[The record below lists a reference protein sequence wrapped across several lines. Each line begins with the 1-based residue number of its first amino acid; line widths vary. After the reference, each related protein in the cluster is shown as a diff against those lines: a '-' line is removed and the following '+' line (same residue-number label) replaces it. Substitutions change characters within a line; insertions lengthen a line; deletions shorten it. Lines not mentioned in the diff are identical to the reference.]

1 MSNAHMARML
11 GLPQKEIKLLE
22 NTASAMQAFDFK
34 VAGDHTDIK
43 SLMKNFPNYKKNFM
57 RIQYIKDDLNY
68 YKRRF
73 DVRVKVLAN

>member
-1 MSNAHMARML
+1 
-11 GLPQKEIKLLE
+11 
-22 NTASAMQAFDFK
+22 MQAFDFK

-57 RIQYIKDDLNY
+57 RIQYIKDDLND

-73 DVRVKVLAN
+73 DVRVKGLANEFRLSGPERKSVDNRKC